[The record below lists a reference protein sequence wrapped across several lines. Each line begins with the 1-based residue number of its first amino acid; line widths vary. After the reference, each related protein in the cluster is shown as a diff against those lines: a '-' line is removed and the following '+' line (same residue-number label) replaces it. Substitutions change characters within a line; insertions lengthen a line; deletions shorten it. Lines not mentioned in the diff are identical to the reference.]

1 MMKQITRTRTDQEET
16 RSRILEVAENF
27 FRSIGYQKTSVA
39 DIAAE
44 VGMSPANVY
53 RFFPSKGAINE
64 CICGRIVEEVAAIAF
79 SIARTNAPAP
89 EKLSR
94 LLTSIHEHN
103 KATLIKEKRTHEMVA
118 VAMQE
123 NWSIIKAHIER
134 MTTIM
139 EGIIREGVEAGDFDV
154 DDPAEAA
161 RCVKTAFVPFFHPL
175 LIEHCIQHGEDTEQ
189 GLREQ
194 LRFILKALG
203 KRA

>member
-1 MMKQITRTRTDQEET
+1 MKQATRTRTDPEET
-16 RSRILEVAENF
+16 RCRILEVAEGF

-44 VGMSPANVY
+44 LGMSPANIY

-64 CICGRIVEEVAAIAF
+64 CICGRIVEEVAEIAF
-79 SIARTNAPAP
+79 SIARSNAPAP
-89 EKLSR
+89 EKLTR
-94 LLTSIHEHN
+94 LLTAIHEHH
-103 KATLIKEKRTHEMVA
+103 KATLIKEKRAHDMVA
-118 VAMQE
+118 AAMQE

-134 MTTIM
+134 VTTIV
-139 EGIIREGVEAGDFDV
+139 EGIIREGVDAGDFHT

-175 LIEHCIQHGEDTEQ
+175 LIEHCIQHDEDTEE

-203 KRA
+203 KRE

>member
-1 MMKQITRTRTDQEET
+1 MKQITRTRTDPEET

>member
-1 MMKQITRTRTDQEET
+1 MMKQITRTRTDPEET

-64 CICGRIVEEVAAIAF
+64 CICGRIVEEVAEIAF
-79 SIARTNAPAP
+79 SIARANVPAS
-89 EKLSR
+89 EKLTR

-103 KATLIKEKRTHEMVA
+103 KATLIKEKRTHEMIA

-123 NWSIIKAHIER
+123 NWSTIKAHLER
-134 MTTIM
+134 MTTII
-139 EGIIREGVEAGDFDV
+139 EGVIREGIDSGEFDV

-161 RCVKTAFVPFFHPL
+161 RSVKAAFVPFLHPL
-175 LIEHCIQHGEDTEQ
+175 LIEHCIRYHDNMEERM
-189 GLREQ
+189 REQ
-194 LRFILKALG
+194 LRFILRGLG
-203 KRA
+203 KTG

>member
-1 MMKQITRTRTDQEET
+1 MMKQTARTRTDPEET

-64 CICGRIVEEVAAIAF
+64 CICGRIVEEVAEIAF
-79 SIARTNAPAP
+79 SIARTSAPAP

-94 LLTSIHEHN
+94 LLTAIHEHH
-103 KATLIKEKRTHEMVA
+103 KVTLIKEKRTHEMVA

-123 NWSIIKAHIER
+123 NWAIIKAHIER
-134 MTTIM
+134 VTTII
-139 EGIIREGVEAGDFDV
+139 EGIIREGVEVGEFEV
-154 DDPAEAA
+154 EDPAEAA

-175 LIEHCIQHGEDTEQ
+175 LIEHCIQHGEDTEL

-203 KRA
+203 KRT

>member
-1 MMKQITRTRTDQEET
+1 MKQITRTRTDPEET

-103 KATLIKEKRTHEMVA
+103 KTTLIKEKRTHEMVA

-194 LRFILKALG
+194 LCFILKALG

>member
-1 MMKQITRTRTDQEET
+1 MMKQITRTRTDPEET

>member
-1 MMKQITRTRTDQEET
+1 MMKQITRTRTDPEET

-118 VAMQE
+118 AAMQE

>member
-1 MMKQITRTRTDQEET
+1 MMKPIIRPRTDPEET

-44 VGMSPANVY
+44 LGMSPANIY

-64 CICGRIVEEVAAIAF
+64 CICGRIVEEVAEIAF
-79 SIARTNAPAP
+79 AIARTKAPAS
-89 EKLSR
+89 EKLTR
-94 LLTSIHEHN
+94 LLTAIHQHN
-103 KATLIKEKRTHEMVA
+103 KATLIKEKRTHDMVA
-118 VAMQE
+118 AAMQE

-139 EGIIREGVEAGDFDV
+139 EGIIREGVEAGEFDV
-154 DDPAEAA
+154 DDPAMSA
-161 RCVKTAFVPFFHPL
+161 RCVKTAFVPFLHPL
-175 LIEHCIQHGEDTEQ
+175 LIEHCIQHGEDTEE

-194 LRFILKALG
+194 LRFILKGLG
-203 KRA
+203 KQD